1 MSSRAKLPEE
11 TRLYSAFRGLY
22 TPAEMD
28 VIARYLREEL
38 ARSMAHLRRPG
49 HPRVYFLSYLF
60 RNERRESVRA
70 RLGAIAEHQV
80 DARSH
85 VFADLRVGSYRYDQV
100 AQGGLDDNAP
110 DDESIRYI
118 EMPAEVSE
126 DAYKIALWRLTEA
139 RYREAAEQYYE
150 RKSDELHYVDEAR
163 RLPSRVKG
171 KGAKAGH
178 LARFRDIDVDKWTHT
193 LRKASG
199 LLKASPEIQVSELEL
214 SAWHRQQRFV
224 SSEGADIVEQRAI
237 FDLHATFW
245 MLAPRGHRIEQEVSF
260 VTSDPDEL
268 PDERGIVKMV
278 QDRIDLLRALAR
290 APHLPSFSGPVLLAP
305 VPAGLFFHEVI
316 GHRLEGSRLL
326 SSDEGATFA
335 NLRGKPIAPKFVD
348 IVDDPT
354 VRRHGGKS
362 LIGSFDHDDEGR
374 RATRAALVE
383 GGVLK
388 SFLTTAAPVPG
399 QKELNGHARSSR
411 HERPISRMG
420 NLFVTSRE
428 PLAKDALWER
438 FLEEIKKK
446 KAPYGIFVRETL
458 GGETDTRS
466 YDFQAFKG
474 EIMYAERV
482 SPDGKRE
489 LCRGVDFV
497 GTPLSALD
505 SLVALGD
512 DVTVDNAY
520 CGAESGMIPVST
532 VAPSALMAILELQS
546 KDRQRFA
553 AFALP
558 PPVIGKSRRPSA
570 PAADAPEAVETP
582 AKEPAA
588 APAKEPAGTA
598 RKRR

>member
-1 MSSRAKLPEE
+1 MLGSPPMSARSPAPEE
-11 TRLYSAFRGLY
+11 PRLYTSFRGLY
-22 TPAEMD
+22 TPAEMTT
-28 VIARYLREEL
+28 IGRYLRDEL
-38 ARSMAHLRRPG
+38 ERSMRLLRRPG

-85 VFADLRVGSYRYDQV
+85 VFADVRVGNYRYDQV
-100 AQGGLDDNAP
+100 AQGGLDDNSA
-110 DDESIRYI
+110 DDESVRYI

-163 RLPSRVKG
+163 RQPSRVKS
-171 KGAKAGH
+171 KGDKNGS
-178 LARFRDIDVDKWTHT
+178 LARFGDVDADRWRHT

-199 LLKASPEIQVSELEL
+199 LLKDSPEIQVSEIEI

-224 SSEGADIVEQRAI
+224 SSEDADIVEQRAI

-245 MLAPRGHRIEQEVSF
+245 MLAPGGHRIEQEVSL
-260 VTSDPDEL
+260 VTGDPAEL

-278 QDRIDLLRALAR
+278 EERIALLRKLSK

-335 NLRGKPIAPKFVD
+335 NLRGKPIAPPFVD
-348 IVDDPT
+348 IIDDPT
-354 VRRHGGKS
+354 IRDHRGRS
-362 LIGSFDHDDEGR
+362 LIGAFTYDDEGR
-374 RATRAALVE
+374 RAARAALVE

-388 SFLTTAAPVPG
+388 SFLTTAAPIPG

-420 NLFVTSRE
+420 NLFVTSRT
-428 PLAKDALWER
+428 PLPEAELWER
-438 FLEEIKKK
+438 FLEEIRRK
-446 KAPYGIFVRETL
+446 KAKYGIYVRETL

-505 SLVALGD
+505 SLVALGE

-532 VAPSALMAILELQS
+532 IAPSALMATLELQS

-553 AFALP
+553 PFALP
-558 PPVIGKSRRPSA
+558 PPAIGKARPAPRR
-570 PAADAPEAVETP
+570 
-582 AKEPAA
+582 
-588 APAKEPAGTA
+588 
-598 RKRR
+598 R

>member
-1 MSSRAKLPEE
+1 MLLRFPAPMPIRA
-11 TRLYSAFRGLY
+11 TRSDEPRIYAAFGGLH
-22 TPAEMD
+22 TPADMTT
-28 VIARYLREEL
+28 IGRYLEEEL
-38 ARSMAHLRRPG
+38 ARSMSLLRRPG
-49 HPRVYFLSYLF
+49 HPRVYFLSYLL
-60 RNERRESVRA
+60 RNERRESVSA
-70 RLGAIAEHQV
+70 RLGAVANHSY
-80 DARSH
+80 DARTT

-100 AQGGLDDNAP
+100 AHGGLDDNSP

-118 EMPAEVSE
+118 EMPNEVSE
-126 DAYKIALWRLTEA
+126 DAFKVALWRLTEA

-163 RLPSRVKG
+163 KQPSRVKA
-171 KGAKAGH
+171 KGARAGK
-178 LARFRDIDVDKWTHT
+178 LERFPDLDVDRWHHT

-199 LLKASPEIQVSELEL
+199 LLKSSPEIQVSEIEL
-214 SAWHRQQRFV
+214 SAWHQQQMFL
-224 SSEGADIVEQRAI
+224 SSEGAHIVQQRAI

-245 MLAPRGHRIEQEVSF
+245 MLAPGGHRIEQEISF
-260 VTSDPDEL
+260 VTGDPAEL
-268 PDERGIVKMV
+268 PDERGIARLVEE
-278 QDRIDLLRALAR
+278 RIDLLRRLSR
-290 APHLPSFSGPVLLAP
+290 APHLPAFSGPVLLAP

-335 NLRGKPIAPKFVD
+335 NLRGKAIAPRFVD
-348 IVDDPT
+348 IADDPT
-354 VRRHGGKS
+354 VTRFAGRS
-362 LIGSFDHDDEGR
+362 LIGGFAYDDEGSRAR
-374 RATRAALVE
+374 RATLVE

-388 SFLTTAAPVPG
+388 SFLTTAAPIPG
-399 QKELNGHARSSR
+399 QTELNGHARSAR

-420 NLFVTSRE
+420 NLFVTSKE
-428 PLAKDALWER
+428 PLTKDALWER
-438 FLEEIKKK
+438 FLEEIRRKKS
-446 KAPYGIFVRETL
+446 PYGIFVRETL

-482 SPDGKRE
+482 TPDGKRE

-512 DVTVDNAY
+512 DTTVDNAY

-532 VAPSALMAILELQS
+532 IAPSALMANLELQS

-553 AFALP
+553 PFALP
-558 PPVIGKSRRPSA
+558 PPPIGK
-570 PAADAPEAVETP
+570 
-582 AKEPAA
+582 
-588 APAKEPAGTA
+588 
-598 RKRR
+598 KR

>member
-1 MSSRAKLPEE
+1 MPSRTSKSDEPRSVDASHPSAAP
-11 TRLYSAFRGLY
+11 RIYAAFRGLY
-22 TPAEMD
+22 TPAEMAT
-28 VIARYLREEL
+28 IGRYLREEL
-38 ARSMAHLRRPG
+38 ARSMTLLRRPG
-49 HPRVYFLSYLF
+49 HPRLYFLSYLF

-70 RLGAIAEHQV
+70 RLGAIADHQI

-85 VFADLRVGSYRYDQV
+85 VFADVRVGNYRYDQV
-100 AQGGLDDNAP
+100 AQGGLDDNAA
-110 DDESIRYI
+110 DDESVRYI
-118 EMPAEVSE
+118 ETPAEVSE
-126 DAYKIALWRLTEA
+126 DAYKVALWRLTEA

-150 RKSDELHYVDEAR
+150 RKSEELHYVDEAR
-163 RLPSRVKG
+163 RLPSRVKSVGTVDG
-171 KGAKAGH
+171 K
-178 LARFRDIDVDKWTHT
+178 LARFPEVDVDKWRHT

-199 LLKASPEIQVSELEL
+199 LLKDSPEIQVSEIEL

-237 FDLHATFW
+237 FDLHAQFW
-245 MLAPRGHRIEQEVSF
+245 MLAPGGHRIEQEVSF
-260 VTSDPDEL
+260 VTGDADEL
-268 PDERGIVKMV
+268 PDERGIVRMV
-278 QDRIDLLRALAR
+278 EQRISLLRALAK

-326 SSDEGATFA
+326 SSEEGATFA
-335 NLRGKPIAPKFVD
+335 NLRNKAIAPPFVD
-348 IVDDPT
+348 IIDDPT
-354 VRRHGGKS
+354 ISRFDGKS
-362 LIGSFDHDDEGR
+362 LIGTFRYDDEGALAQ
-374 RATRAALVE
+374 RAPLVE

-388 SFLTTAAPVPG
+388 NFLTSSAPIPG
-399 QKELNGHARSSR
+399 QKVQNGHARSSR

-420 NLFVTSRE
+420 NLFVASRK
-428 PLAKDALWER
+428 PLSKEDLWEA
-438 FLEEIKKK
+438 FLGEIRKK
-446 KAPYGIFVRETL
+446 KAPYGIHVIETL

-474 EIMYAERV
+474 EIKHAERV
-482 SPDGKRE
+482 TPDGKRE

-532 VAPSALMAILELQS
+532 IAPSALMAILELQS

-553 AFALP
+553 PFALP
-558 PPVIGKSRRPSA
+558 PPKIGKK
-570 PAADAPEAVETP
+570 TNG
-582 AKEPAA
+582 AKS
-588 APAKEPAGTA
+588 
-598 RKRR
+598 

>member
-1 MSSRAKLPEE
+1 MLSRALAPDEP
-11 TRLYSAFRGLY
+11 RLYATFRGLY
-22 TPAEMD
+22 TPAEMAT
-28 VIARYLREEL
+28 IGKYLRAEL
-38 ARSMAHLRRPG
+38 ARSMRLLRRPG
-49 HPRVYFLSYLF
+49 HPKLYFLSYLF

-70 RLGAIAEHQV
+70 RLGAIADHQI

-85 VFADLRVGSYRYDQV
+85 VFADVRVGSYRYDQV

-110 DDESIRYI
+110 DDESVRYI
-118 EMPAEVSE
+118 DMPSEVSE

-163 RLPSRVKG
+163 RLPSRTKD
-171 KGAKAGH
+171 KGARSGE
-178 LARFRDIDVDKWTHT
+178 LARFPEVDLDRWRHT

-199 LLKASPEIQVSELEL
+199 LLKQSPEIQVSEIEF

-245 MLAPRGHRIEQEVSF
+245 MLAPGGHRIEQEVSL
-260 VTSDPDEL
+260 VTSDPAEL
-268 PDERGIVKMV
+268 PDESGIVSMIRG
-278 QDRIDLLRALAR
+278 RIELLRAIAR
-290 APHLPSFSGPVLLAP
+290 APHLAAFSGPVLLAP

-326 SSDEGATFA
+326 NSDEGATFA
-335 NLRGKPIAPKFVD
+335 NLRGKVIAPRFVD

-354 VRRHGGKS
+354 IDRFGGKS
-362 LIGSFDHDDEGR
+362 LIGGFSYDDEGR
-374 RATRAALVE
+374 KSKRAGLVE
-383 GGVLK
+383 GGVLRN
-388 SFLTTAAPVPG
+388 FLTAAAPIPG
-399 QKELNGHARSSR
+399 QKELNGHARNAR

-420 NLFVTSRE
+420 NLFVSSRK
-428 PLAKDALWER
+428 PLSADALWQR
-438 FLEEIKKK
+438 FLEEIRKKG
-446 KAPYGIFVRETL
+446 APYGIFVRETL

-474 EIMYAERV
+474 EIMHAERV
-482 SPDGKRE
+482 TPDGKRE
-489 LCRGVDFV
+489 ICRGVDFV

-532 VAPSALMAILELQS
+532 IAPSALMASLELQS

-553 AFALP
+553 PFALP
-558 PPVIGKSRRPSA
+558 PPKIGR
-570 PAADAPEAVETP
+570 
-582 AKEPAA
+582 
-588 APAKEPAGTA
+588 A
-598 RKRR
+598 R